1 MSLNSTARPANIFL
15 EHWRGKHGLLFTMV
29 VTLLGLRVLL
39 GYLQELLPTSPAFV
53 FIGIAILVNV
63 PLLVW
68 QVVGA
73 FRAGDRHLRATG
85 DMIPVWGGYFAI
97 VIAVVLASV
106 QMVGAVMVLSPPPQ
120 VAEITPIPELPI
132 SADGE
137 TITVSGKIDF
147 RLNTALVEA
156 LARHSGIRRVTL
168 ASDGGYIY
176 AARALAFNIG
186 KRQLD
191 THVEQSCN
199 SACTLAF
206 MAGAAR
212 TLGPE
217 ARLGFHRYQMETPDK
232 VQTLDIGGEQE
243 KDRIYLTSRG
253 ATDDFVD
260 QVFQAGHAD
269 IWFPSRAVLLSG
281 GIITGE

>member
-1 MSLNSTARPANIFL
+1 M
-15 EHWRGKHGLLFTMV
+15 LFTVV
-29 VTLLGLRVLL
+29 VTLLGLRILL
-39 GYLQELLPTSPAFV
+39 GYLQLLLPASPVLV
-53 FIGIAILVNV
+53 FIGFAILANF

-85 DMIPVWGGYFAI
+85 DMIPVWGSYIAI
-97 VIAVVLASV
+97 VVVVVLASV
-106 QMVGAVMVLSPPPQ
+106 QMFNAIMALSPPPQ
-120 VAEITPIPELPI
+120 AAEIAPLPALPI

-156 LARHSGIRRVTL
+156 LAAHPAIRRVSL

-186 KRQLD
+186 KYRLD
-191 THVEQSCN
+191 TIAEQSCN

-217 ARLGFHRYQMETPDK
+217 GRLGFHRYQMETPGK
-232 VQTLDIGGEQE
+232 LMTLDIGEELE
-243 KDRIYLTSRG
+243 KDRNGS
-253 ATDDFVD
+253 
-260 QVFQAGHAD
+260 
-269 IWFPSRAVLLSG
+269 
-281 GIITGE
+281 